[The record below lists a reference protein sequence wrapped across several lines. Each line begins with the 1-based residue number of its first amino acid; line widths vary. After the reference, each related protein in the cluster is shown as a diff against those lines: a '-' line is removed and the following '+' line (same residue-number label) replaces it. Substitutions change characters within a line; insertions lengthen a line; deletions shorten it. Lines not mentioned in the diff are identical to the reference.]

1 MLTEYFRELDELKIE
16 TVFDPSEP
24 FHLTSEGV
32 KKAFNLI
39 ESHHTHGRVVF
50 QIAKNYQVE
59 RLSQFLLFMDLF

>member
-16 TVFDPSEP
+16 TVFDPSGP

-50 QIAKNYQVE
+50 QIAKN
-59 RLSQFLLFMDLF
+59 